1 MRKLVFI
8 FFLLFIISLPAYAEE
23 YEIRG
28 NDIFNHTVSDVTEG
42 KFSANPISLINSF
55 FESFFYELKNTKT
68 LLRAILLI
76 AAAAGVARIL
86 SSAFENSQAAE
97 AAGLAC
103 FLLLSLSAVKIF
115 SEVAGYASD
124 TIHALCDF
132 ITKFEPIFISMLISS
147 GAVTQASAFAPILAA
162 SVYVLGILVD
172 KCILPLCYFSA
183 VLGICGNIGNRIEI
197 ATLTKLLNSVAKWLL
212 TGVLTLFTAI
222 LSLYGF
228 SAKAFNSV
236 AVKGLKFAMGSLV
249 PVVGGILSDTVDTV
263 LSGANLLKN
272 AVGTAGVVALF
283 GVVFT
288 PLLKILIMMLLLKA
302 VAAII
307 EPFSEKRTVNMLL
320 AVSDTVKIMFSMVV
334 TASLL
339 FIISIVIIL
348 LSSGVSF

>member
-1 MRKLVFI
+1 MRKLVFTL
-8 FFLLFIISLPAYAEE
+8 FFFFIISLPSYAEE
-23 YEIRG
+23 YEIKG
-28 NDIFNHTVSDVTEG
+28 NDLFNHTVSDVTEG
-42 KFSANPISLINSF
+42 QFSANPINLINSF

-76 AAAAGVARIL
+76 AAAAGAARIL
-86 SSAFENSQAAE
+86 SSAFDNSQAAE

-103 FLLLSLSAVKIF
+103 FLLLSLSSVKIF
-115 SEVAGYASD
+115 SEVAGYAAD
-124 TIHALCDF
+124 TIHTLCDF

-147 GAVTQASAFAPILAA
+147 GAVTQASAFAPVLAA

-183 VLGICGNIGNRIEI
+183 VLGICANLGNRIEI
-197 ATLTKLLNSVAKWLL
+197 ATLTKLLNSVSKWLL
-212 TGVLTLFTAI
+212 TGVLTLFTAV

-320 AVSDTVKIMFSMVV
+320 AVSDTIKTIFSMVV

-348 LSSGVSF
+348 LSSGVGF

>member
-1 MRKLVFI
+1 MRKLVFTL
-8 FFLLFIISLPAYAEE
+8 FFFFIISLPSYAEE
-23 YEIRG
+23 YEIKG
-28 NDIFNHTVSDVTEG
+28 NDLFNHTVSDVTEG
-42 KFSANPISLINSF
+42 QFSANPINLINSF

-76 AAAAGVARIL
+76 AAAAGAARIL
-86 SSAFENSQAAE
+86 SSAFDNSQAAE

-103 FLLLSLSAVKIF
+103 FLLLSLSSVKIF
-115 SEVAGYASD
+115 SEVAGYAAD
-124 TIHALCDF
+124 TIHTLCDF

-147 GAVTQASAFAPILAA
+147 GAVTQASAFAPVLAA

-183 VLGICGNIGNRIEI
+183 VLGICANLGNRIEI
-197 ATLTKLLNSVAKWLL
+197 ATLTKLLNSVSKWLL
-212 TGVLTLFTAI
+212 TGVLTLFTAV

-348 LSSGVSF
+348 LSSGVGF